1 MNTEEQQ
8 ILNLKVR
15 YEDAIYG
22 IVRYKEKLA
31 ELSKAQEEL
40 KENFKN
46 GKVTYDEYATSLAA
60 IDEQVKTHK
69 GTIRE
74 LSKEIQ
80 NNIKTE
86 REQEGSL
93 RSLRAE
99 LSNATKEYD
108 SLSRA
113 EREGAKGQEL
123 KKHINEITNEL
134 KTAEEQTQRFQR
146 NVGNYEGSIKS
157 ALGVNNEFANSIL
170 NMSANGK
177 GLKGVFDGAITNAKA
192 FGTTLMG
199 LMTNPVFLALAG
211 IAGAGVAFKWFYD
224 YNKGILE
231 STRLTREF
239 TGLTGKELKSF
250 RDEVQATADTY
261 GKNFQETLEAVDT
274 LKAQY
279 GYNEKEALKII
290 NDGFQAGADLHGDMI
305 DKIKQYAPAFHD
317 AKISGQ
323 ELVATI
329 QQTRSGIFSD
339 GGLALIQMGSKKIRE
354 MSSSTA
360 KALDDIGISSKK
372 VQKDLRDGTK
382 STFDVLKE
390 ISTKMKTIPHDS
402 KEMGAVLKDVFG
414 KQGANAGIKMI
425 EQLDTMNVDLN
436 KLKDTTGKWGEK
448 MNAQRKANAE
458 LNKTMSAL
466 FDMSDKGFG
475 GMISQV
481 KLLTTQGI
489 TALLKGLIST
499 INYFIDMYNQSM
511 LFRAGIHGLIFD
523 FKYLWN
529 TCKLVFNL
537 IIDNFKALGRFAKAW
552 GDIIEGVATFSFDKI
567 KKGVN
572 GLFTSYTST
581 IKEAWGDVKSFAK
594 DTAQNYID
602 AINSTIK
609 GNKTNHIE
617 IPTYISEPKNTVNS
631 TMLDKIAK
639 ENEKFAK
646 LKEMLAEAKD
656 KDSSADTKSKSNG
669 KSKGGGSDKKT
680 SAEEMAKKEV
690 EAIRRAEDLLTE
702 IIEQTEE
709 ERRKAIELGYN
720 RQIADVKKRL
730 DTEKGLTTNARKALT
745 AQMQILEQI
754 KDKKLSEFDVTVK
767 EEKIKREE
775 EYYKNMLE
783 TVEKGSKEEYNLKI
797 KLINDE
803 YQLEL
808 EEARRKVMSE
818 EEKNNLLNSIT
829 EKFYQKQ
836 EDARKEYHNKLIE
849 EQEKAIG
856 EKFKKS
862 ALEIELNGDNED
874 GESKEL
880 QLLRL
885 RLEEKQALL
894 ESAQQKEGE
903 TIEAFELRKL
913 ELKKNAVEAEKN
925 LKNGVIEEDIKSL
938 ENFGNAI
945 STAQSLAEAFSG
957 KSKTLAQASKA
968 LALAEI
974 AINSGVAVAKAIKSS
989 ADVPFP
995 ANLAAIGT
1003 AVSTVLA
1010 GITSATKTV
1019 NSAKFADGG
1028 LVQGAGSGTSD
1039 SIPAHLSNGESVLT
1053 ASATSMFAPA
1063 LSAFNQI
1070 GGGVP
1075 IVMNNM
1081 STQQQIGEE
1090 FLARAVARGMALA
1103 PRPVVSVEEV
1113 TNVKNRVEAIERLS
1127 TLG

>member
-60 IDEQVKTHK
+60 IDEEVKTHK

-113 EREGAKGQEL
+113 EREGAKGKALE
-123 KKHINEITNEL
+123 KHINNITKEL
-134 KTAEEQTQRFQR
+134 KDAEEQTGRFQR
-146 NVGNYEGSIKS
+146 SVGNYENSIKS
-157 ALGVNNEFANSIL
+157 ALGINNSFANSIL
-170 NMSANGK
+170 KMSANGK
-177 GLKGVFDGAITNAKA
+177 GLKGVFKGAIEDAKA

-199 LMTNPVFLALAG
+199 FMTNPVFLALAG

-305 DKIKQYAPAFHD
+305 AKIKEYAPAFHD

-511 LFRAGIHGLIFD
+511 LFRAGIHGLIVN
-523 FKYLWN
+523 FKNLWN
-529 TCKLVFNL
+529 ASKLVFNI
-537 IIDNFKALGRFAKAW
+537 IIDGFKAVGRYAKAW
-552 GDIIEGVATFSFDKI
+552 GDIIEGIATFSFDKI

-572 GLFTSYTST
+572 GLFSSYTAT
-581 IKEAWGDVKSFAK
+581 FKKAWGDVKSFAK
-594 DTAQNYID
+594 DTVQNYID
-602 AINSTIK
+602 GINSTIK
-609 GNKTNHIE
+609 GNKMNHIV
-617 IPTYISEPKNTVNS
+617 IPTYIEKHGNS
-631 TMLDKIAK
+631 TNDLLSD
-639 ENEKFAK
+639 
-646 LKEMLAEAKD
+646 LTKD
-656 KDSSADTKSKSNG
+656 KDKDTKS

-730 DTEKGLTTNARKALT
+730 DTEKGLTIKARKALI
-745 AQMQILEQI
+745 AQVQILEQI
-754 KDKKLSEFDVTVK
+754 KNKKLSEFDVTVK

-913 ELKKNAVEAEKN
+913 ELLKNVNEAKKN
-925 LKNGVIEEDIKSL
+925 LKSGVIEEDIKSL

>member
-199 LMTNPVFLALAG
+199 FMTNPVFLALAG
-211 IAGAGVAFKWFYD
+211 IAGVGVAFKWFYD

-239 TGLTGKELKSF
+239 TGLSGKELKSV
-250 RDEVQATADTY
+250 RSEIQATADTY
-261 GKNFQETLEAVDT
+261 GKDFKETLEAVDT
-274 LKAQY
+274 LQAQY
-279 GYNEKEALKII
+279 GYSAKEALKIV
-290 NDGFQAGADLHGDMI
+290 NDGFQAGADLNGDMI
-305 DKIKQYAPAFHD
+305 AKIKQYAPAFHD

-339 GGLALIQMGSKKIRE
+339 SGLALIQMGSKKIRE

-372 VQKDLRDGTK
+372 VQKDLKNGTK

-511 LFRAGIHGLIFD
+511 LFRAGIHGLIVN
-523 FKYLWN
+523 FKNLWN
-529 TCKLVFNL
+529 ASKLVFNI
-537 IIDNFKALGRFAKAW
+537 IIDGFKAVGRYAKAW
-552 GDIIEGVATFSFDKI
+552 GDIIEGIATFSFDKI

-572 GLFTSYTST
+572 GLFTSYTAT
-581 IKEAWGDVKSFAK
+581 FKEAWGDVKSFAK
-594 DTAQNYID
+594 DTVQNYID
-602 AINSTIK
+602 GINSTINAK
-609 GNKTNHIE
+609 KMNHIV
-617 IPTYISEPKNTVNS
+617 IPTYIEKHGNS
-631 TMLDKIAK
+631 ANDLLSDLTKDK
-639 ENEKFAK
+639 E
-646 LKEMLAEAKD
+646 KD
-656 KDSSADTKSKSNG
+656 KDKDKDKDTKS

-754 KDKKLSEFDVTVK
+754 KNKKLSEFDVTVK

-783 TVEKGSKEEYNLKI
+783 TVEKG
-797 KLINDE
+797 
-803 YQLEL
+803 
-808 EEARRKVMSE
+808 
-818 EEKNNLLNSIT
+818 
-829 EKFYQKQ
+829 
-836 EDARKEYHNKLIE
+836 ARKN
-849 EQEKAIG
+849 
-856 EKFKKS
+856 
-862 ALEIELNGDNED
+862 
-874 GESKEL
+874 
-880 QLLRL
+880 
-885 RLEEKQALL
+885 
-894 ESAQQKEGE
+894 
-903 TIEAFELRKL
+903 
-913 ELKKNAVEAEKN
+913 
-925 LKNGVIEEDIKSL
+925 
-938 ENFGNAI
+938 
-945 STAQSLAEAFSG
+945 
-957 KSKTLAQASKA
+957 
-968 LALAEI
+968 
-974 AINSGVAVAKAIKSS
+974 
-989 ADVPFP
+989 
-995 ANLAAIGT
+995 
-1003 AVSTVLA
+1003 
-1010 GITSATKTV
+1010 IT
-1019 NSAKFADGG
+1019 
-1028 LVQGAGSGTSD
+1028 
-1039 SIPAHLSNGESVLT
+1039 
-1053 ASATSMFAPA
+1053 
-1063 LSAFNQI
+1063 
-1070 GGGVP
+1070 
-1075 IVMNNM
+1075 
-1081 STQQQIGEE
+1081 
-1090 FLARAVARGMALA
+1090 
-1103 PRPVVSVEEV
+1103 
-1113 TNVKNRVEAIERLS
+1113 
-1127 TLG
+1127 

>member
-199 LMTNPVFLALAG
+199 FMTNPVFLALAG
-211 IAGAGVAFKWFYD
+211 IAGVGVAFKWFYD

-239 TGLTGKELKSF
+239 TGLSGKELKSV
-250 RDEVQATADTY
+250 RSEIQATADTY
-261 GKNFQETLEAVDT
+261 GKDFKETLEAVDT
-274 LKAQY
+274 LQAQY
-279 GYNEKEALKII
+279 GYSAKEALKIV
-290 NDGFQAGADLHGDMI
+290 NDGFQAGADLNGDMI

-511 LFRAGIHGLIFD
+511 VFRAGIHGLIFD
-523 FKYLWN
+523 FKHLWN
-529 TCKLVFNL
+529 TCKLVFNI
-537 IIDNFKALGRFAKAW
+537 IIDGFKAAGRFAKAW
-552 GDIIEGVATFSFDKI
+552 GDIIEGIATFSFDKI

-572 GLFTSYTST
+572 GLFSSYSSSF
-581 IKEAWGDVKSFAK
+581 KEIVGDVKSFAK
-594 DTAQNYID
+594 DTAQNFVDGINNTLKGKKVNHIVIPAYIGKPS
-602 AINSTIK
+602 NSTNDLPLSSTKDDK
-609 GNKTNHIE
+609 GNGEN
-617 IPTYISEPKNTVNS
+617 KNN
-631 TMLDKIAK
+631 K
-639 ENEKFAK
+639 
-646 LKEMLAEAKD
+646 KD
-656 KDSSADTKSKSNG
+656 

-730 DTEKGLTTNARKALT
+730 DTEKGLTINARKALT

-829 EKFYQKQ
+829 EKFYKKQ
-836 EDARKEYHNKLIE
+836 EDARKEYHNKIIE

-894 ESAQQKEGE
+894 ESAQ
-903 TIEAFELRKL
+903 
-913 ELKKNAVEAEKN
+913 
-925 LKNGVIEEDIKSL
+925 
-938 ENFGNAI
+938 
-945 STAQSLAEAFSG
+945 
-957 KSKTLAQASKA
+957 
-968 LALAEI
+968 
-974 AINSGVAVAKAIKSS
+974 
-989 ADVPFP
+989 
-995 ANLAAIGT
+995 
-1003 AVSTVLA
+1003 
-1010 GITSATKTV
+1010 
-1019 NSAKFADGG
+1019 
-1028 LVQGAGSGTSD
+1028 
-1039 SIPAHLSNGESVLT
+1039 
-1053 ASATSMFAPA
+1053 
-1063 LSAFNQI
+1063 
-1070 GGGVP
+1070 
-1075 IVMNNM
+1075 
-1081 STQQQIGEE
+1081 
-1090 FLARAVARGMALA
+1090 
-1103 PRPVVSVEEV
+1103 
-1113 TNVKNRVEAIERLS
+1113 
-1127 TLG
+1127 

>member
-199 LMTNPVFLALAG
+199 FMTNPVFLALAG

-239 TGLTGKELKSF
+239 TGLSGKELKSV
-250 RDEVQATADTY
+250 RSEIQATADTY
-261 GKNFQETLEAVDT
+261 GKDFKETLEAVDT
-274 LKAQY
+274 LQAQY
-279 GYNEKEALKII
+279 GYSAKEALKIV
-290 NDGFQAGADLHGDMI
+290 NDGFQAGADLNGDMI
-305 DKIKQYAPAFHD
+305 AKIKQYAPAFHD

-372 VQKDLRDGTK
+372 VQEDLKNGTK

-448 MNAQRKANAE
+448 MNNQRKANAE

-511 LFRAGIHGLIFD
+511 VFRGGIHALIAQ

-529 TCKLVFNL
+529 ASKLVFNL
-537 IIDNFKALGRFAKAW
+537 IIDGFKASGRFAKAW
-552 GDIIEGVATFSFDKI
+552 GDIIEGIATFSFDKI

-572 GLFTSYTST
+572 GLFTSYTAT
-581 IKEAWGDVKSFAK
+581 FKEAWGDVKSFAK
-594 DTAQNYID
+594 DTVQNYID
-602 AINSTIK
+602 GINSTINAK
-609 GNKTNHIE
+609 KMNHIV
-617 IPTYISEPKNTVNS
+617 IPTYIEKHGNS
-631 TMLDKIAK
+631 TNDLLSD
-639 ENEKFAK
+639 
-646 LKEMLAEAKD
+646 LTKD
-656 KDSSADTKSKSNG
+656 KDKDTKS

-680 SAEEMAKKEV
+680 SAEEMAKKEI
-690 EAIRRAEDLLTE
+690 EAIRKAEDLLTE

-730 DTEKGLTTNARKALT
+730 DTEKGLTINARKALT

-808 EEARRKVMSE
+808 EEARRKVMGE

-836 EDARKEYHNKLIE
+836 EDARKEYHNKVIE

-894 ESAQQKEGE
+894 ESAQRKEGE

-913 ELKKNAVEAEKN
+913 ELLKYVNEAKKN
-925 LKNGVIEEDIKSL
+925 LKSGVIEEDIKSL

-974 AINSGVAVAKAIKSS
+974 AISSGVAVAKAIKSG
-989 ADVPFP
+989 AGLTFP
-995 ANLAAIGT
+995 ANLGAIAT
-1003 AVSTVLA
+1003 AVAHVLG
-1010 GITSATKTV
+1010 GITSATKMV